1 MQPQGQLILQVAKVH
16 ASKTVVS
23 NMLRKYVRNLWW
35 KNHRKQVFFALLLS
49 KQFGFVISNVFSE
62 ARRVF
67 SSLVLRKVHTQLYKD
82 FSGIPHSEKH
92 D

>member
-1 MQPQGQLILQVAKVH
+1 MVEKSQETSFLCL
-16 ASKTVVS
+16 ASLKTI
-23 NMLRKYVRNLWW
+23 W
-35 KNHRKQVFFALLLS
+35 
-49 KQFGFVISNVFSE
+49 FVISNVFSE